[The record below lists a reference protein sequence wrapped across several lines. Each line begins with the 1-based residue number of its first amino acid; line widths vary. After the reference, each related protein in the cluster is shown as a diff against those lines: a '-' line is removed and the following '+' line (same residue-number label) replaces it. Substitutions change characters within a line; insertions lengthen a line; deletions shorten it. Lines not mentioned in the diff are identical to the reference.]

1 MGRPRTYDEALR
13 EKLIEHA
20 SKMMS
25 EDGYHGVSLRVLT
38 RDVGTSTNAVYT
50 LFGSKEALMAEV
62 VVRHLD
68 ALLAQD
74 GMAPDQGDPEQA
86 LISIASVYR
95 DFAVSDPKS
104 FNGAF
109 EAIKEAKEPGSM
121 TDRVNPELREL
132 DKKLFDPIL
141 SACQRIA
148 DGATRK
154 LNPHRMAVGVW
165 ALIHGYS
172 FLGISGVLPVNSE
185 EADTIFDE
193 ALHAMYVGW
202 LSKNVVQL
210 HDVFEKEETPGADV
224 QAIVDAIG
232 D

>member
-13 EKLIEHA
+13 ERLIEHA

-38 RDVGTSTNAVYT
+38 REVGTSTNAVYT

-68 ALLAQD
+68 SLLSED
-74 GMAPDQGDPEQA
+74 GMTEDGGDPEA
-86 LISIASVYR
+86 DLIKLASTYR

-121 TDRVNPELREL
+121 TDRVNPELRQL
-132 DKKLFDPIL
+132 DEKLFEPI
-141 SACQRIA
+141 CVVCKRIA
-148 DGATRK
+148 DGAPRK
-154 LNPHRMAVGVW
+154 LDPQRMAVGVW

-172 FLGISGVLPVNSE
+172 FLEISGVLPADSI
-185 EADTIFDE
+185 EADVIFDE
-193 ALHAMYVGW
+193 ALHIMHVGW
-202 LSKNVVQL
+202 MSENVEQL
-210 HDVFEKEETPGADV
+210 HDEF
-224 QAIVDAIG
+224 QVDEPVEVT
-232 D
+232 